1 MAIEYILLY
10 IFALIIIALP
20 VTLVIIALIKVRDI
34 TKDK

>member
-1 MAIEYILLY
+1 MATEYILLY